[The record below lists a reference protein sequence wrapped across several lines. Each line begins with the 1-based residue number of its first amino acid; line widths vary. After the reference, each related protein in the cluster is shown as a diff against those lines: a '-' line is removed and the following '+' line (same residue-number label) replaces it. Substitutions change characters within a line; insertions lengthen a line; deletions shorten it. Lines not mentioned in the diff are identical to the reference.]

1 MSAPTAESALA
12 RRIRERR
19 EQALRH
25 VGRSSGPGLRE
36 TSSGALAGHSETITA
51 GTRAD
56 QADPAAVILR
66 IEQIEVRAQA
76 RRMFKNLD
84 QLAENIRRHGQQQP
98 IVVSPLPANRYL
110 LVAGERR
117 VRAVRDILKRETIA
131 ARICE
136 VPDEEEA
143 IRLLQLSENIHRDDY
158 EPLDLARELAA
169 LKTARGWT
177 LDDLADRLHRSK
189 GWVSKKLS
197 LVEAPAEVQA
207 AIAAGELAETE
218 YFNHK
223 AKVLSQLAERKG
235 RPQGGADL
243 RTPMV
248 TIPIETARR
257 LAALLQTL
265 AKRHGANPITL
276 DQRPT
281 KKALVA
287 ILTTRTPEIGRLV
300 TE

>member
-1 MSAPTAESALA
+1 MSAPPAESALA

-19 EQALRH
+19 EQALRPA
-25 VGRSSGPGLRE
+25 RPPSGPGLGE
-36 TSSGALAGHSETITA
+36 TSLGSLASQSETITA
-51 GTRAD
+51 RTRAD
-56 QADPAAVILR
+56 QADPAAVIVR
-66 IEQIEVRAQA
+66 IEQLDIRLQA
-76 RRMFKNLD
+76 RRVFKNLD
-84 QLAENIRRHGQQQP
+84 QLADNIRQHGQQQP
-98 IVVSPLPANRYL
+98 IVVTPLPSNRYRL
-110 LVAGERR
+110 IAGERR
-117 VRAVRDILKRETIA
+117 VRAIRDFLKRETIA

-136 VPDEEEA
+136 VPDDEAA
-143 IRLLQLSENIHRDDY
+143 IRLLQFSENIHRDDY

-169 LKTARGWT
+169 LKTAHGWT
-177 LDDLADRLHRSK
+177 LDELADRLHRSK

-197 LVEAPAEVQA
+197 LLEAPAAIQA
-207 AIAAGELAETE
+207 AIAAGELAETA

-223 AKVLSQLAERKG
+223 AEVLSHLAERKG
-235 RPQGGADL
+235 LHGGADL

-248 TIPIETARR
+248 TIPVETARR

-265 AKRHGANPITL
+265 AERHGANPITL
-276 DQRPT
+276 DHRPT

>member
-19 EQALRH
+19 ERAIRGG
-25 VGRSSGPGLRE
+25 GRSSGPGLSD
-36 TSSGALAGHSETITA
+36 TSPGSLASRSEPNTTR
-51 GTRAD
+51 TRAD

-66 IEQIEVRAQA
+66 IDQLEIRSQA
-76 RRMFKNLD
+76 RRVFKNLD
-84 QLAENIRRHGQQQP
+84 QLAANIRRHGQHHP
-98 IVVSPLPANRYL
+98 IVVTPLPANRYL
-110 LVAGERR
+110 LIAGERR

-136 VPDEEEA
+136 VPDDAEA

-169 LKTARGWT
+169 LKAAHAWT
-177 LDDLADRLHRSK
+177 LDELADRLHRSK
-189 GWVSKKLS
+189 GWASKKLS
-197 LVEAPAEVQA
+197 LLEAPVEVQA
-207 AIAAGELAETE
+207 VIAAGELAETE

-223 AKVLSQLAERKG
+223 TEVLSQLAERKG
-235 RPQGGADL
+235 LRGGADL

-248 TIPIETARR
+248 TIPVETARR

-265 AKRHGANPITL
+265 ATRHGANPITL

-287 ILTTRTPEIGRLV
+287 ILTTRTSEIGRLV
-300 TE
+300 AE